1 MVNKITFTN
10 YKIFNS
16 EQCIEL
22 APMTILIGK
31 NSSGK
36 SAFAK
41 LPTLI
46 AGSLSGSFNE
56 PFRWE
61 NEGILLGNSYLDLN
75 HEKDTTGDF
84 EFKLE
89 LENKI
94 FLHIYIIFGENQ
106 LTVRSWN
113 YNNEFKAQYHFKEKL
128 YSINDSTRL
137 YDCKFKGFLLESIVD
152 FEGEIPSLT
161 DFSFEFDYVCSYR
174 VEPKDI
180 KEDQPKE
187 KNIKKIGI
195 DGKHAYEILI
205 NDYIYSDG
213 QLLNKVSNWYKEVF
227 ENWEVN
233 IDRDTQRNKFY
244 FELKRELKRETPRLF
259 TTSLDNVGQG
269 MSQILPLITKS
280 FIEEE
285 KPSLT
290 IIEEPELHL
299 HPSAH
304 GNLAER
310 FAESLIDAN
319 KRYLIET
326 HSENF
331 ILRLRRLIAESKY
344 PYFTEQNLKIYY
356 VDYEEDLNESFLRDI
371 KIDSFGEVY
380 DWPDGIFS
388 DSFDE
393 VFAIRKAQKLK
404 KDVS

>member
-1 MVNKITFTN
+1 MVAKIAFKN

-16 EQCIEL
+16 VQVLEL

-36 SAFAK
+36 SALAK

-46 AGSLSGSFNE
+46 SGSLTGLVEE
-56 PFRWE
+56 PLSWE
-61 NEGILLGNSYLDLN
+61 NEGVILGNDYSDLN
-75 HEKDTTGDF
+75 YEKDTTGEF

-89 LENKI
+89 LKDNA
-94 FLHIYIIFGENQ
+94 FLHIVILFGDYK
-106 LTVRSWN
+106 LIVRSWN
-113 YNNEFKAQYHFKEKL
+113 YNNEFKVQYHIKEKL

-137 YDCKFKGFLLESIVD
+137 YDCRFKGFLLKNIIG
-152 FEGEIPSLT
+152 FEGEIPNVT

-174 VEPKDI
+174 IEPKDI

-187 KNIKKIGI
+187 KNIRKIGI

-205 NDYIYSDG
+205 NDVIYSDG
-213 QLLNKVSNWYKEVF
+213 QLLNKVSNWYKKVF

-233 IDRDTQRNKFY
+233 IDRDTLRNKFY
-244 FELKRELKRETPRLF
+244 FELKRNSPRF
-259 TTSLDNVGQG
+259 FKTSLVNVGQG
-269 MSQILPLITKS
+269 MSQTLPLITKS

-304 GNLAER
+304 GDLAER
-310 FAESLIDAN
+310 FVESLIDTN

-344 PYFTEQNLKIYY
+344 PYFTEENLKIYY
-356 VDYEEDLNESFLRDI
+356 VDYDEDLNESFLRDI
-371 KIDSFGEVY
+371 KVDSFGEVY

-404 KDVS
+404 KDVG

>member
-1 MVNKITFTN
+1 MINNITFNN

-16 EQCIEL
+16 EQTIEL
-22 APMTILIGK
+22 APLTILIGK

-36 SAFAK
+36 SALAK

-46 AGSLSGSFNE
+46 SGSLSGAIDE
-56 PFRWE
+56 PFSWE
-61 NEGILLGNSYLDLN
+61 NEGVLLGNDYSDLN
-75 HEKDTTGDF
+75 YEKNTTGEF

-89 LENKI
+89 LKDQK
-94 FLHIYIIFGENQ
+94 FLHINILLGGYK
-106 LTVRSWN
+106 LTIRSWN
-113 YNNEFKAQYHFKEKL
+113 YNNEFQVLYHIKEKQ
-128 YSINDSTRL
+128 YSINGSSTL
-137 YDCKFKGFLLESIVD
+137 YDCKFKGFLLKEVMEYDGQPPILDD
-152 FEGEIPSLT
+152 FY
-161 DFSFEFDYVCSYR
+161 FEFDYVCSYR

-180 KEDQPKE
+180 NEDQPKE
-187 KNIKKIGI
+187 KNIKKVGI

-205 NDYIYSDG
+205 NDAIYSDG
-213 QLLNKVSNWYKEVF
+213 LLLNKVSNWYKKVF

-233 IDRDTQRNKFY
+233 IDRDVFRNKFY
-244 FELKRELKRETPRLF
+244 FELKRDYPRPF
-259 TTSLDNVGQG
+259 KTSLENVGQG

-280 FIEEE
+280 FIKED

-304 GNLAER
+304 GDLAER
-310 FAESLIDAN
+310 FAESLIDTN

-331 ILRLRRLIAESKY
+331 ILRLRRLIAENKY
-344 PYFTEQNLKIYY
+344 SYFTEENLKIYY
-356 VDYEEDLNESFLRDI
+356 VYYDEDLNESFLKNI
-371 KIDSFGEVY
+371 KVDSFGEVY

-404 KDVS
+404 KNVS

>member
-1 MVNKITFTN
+1 MVNNITFTN

-16 EQCIEL
+16 EQNIVL

-36 SAFAK
+36 SALAK

-46 AGSLSGSFNE
+46 SGSLKGTKQE
-56 PFRWE
+56 PFSWE
-61 NEGILLGNSYLDLN
+61 NEDVILGNNYADLN
-75 HEKDTTGDF
+75 YEKDTTGEF
-84 EFKLE
+84 EFRLE
-89 LENKI
+89 LKDKK
-94 FLHIYIIFGENQ
+94 FLHIKILFGDSN
-106 LTVRSWN
+106 LTIRSWN
-113 YNNEFKAQYHFKEKL
+113 YNNEFKVQYSIKEKL
-128 YSINDSTRL
+128 YTINDGIKL
-137 YDCKFKGFLLESIVD
+137 YECMFNGFLLKEIVNFD
-152 FEGEIPSLT
+152 EEIPSLI

-174 VEPKDI
+174 IEPKYI
-180 KEDQPKE
+180 NEDLPKE

-195 DGKHAYEILI
+195 DGKLAYEILI
-205 NDYIYSDG
+205 NDSIYSDSH
-213 QLLNKVSNWYKEVF
+213 LLQKVSSWFKEVF

-244 FELKRELKRETPRLF
+244 FELKRDFPRRF
-259 TTSLDNVGQG
+259 TTSLENVGQG

-280 FIEEE
+280 FLDED
-285 KPSLT
+285 KPSLS

-304 GNLAER
+304 GDLAER
-310 FAESLIDAN
+310 FAKSLKDEN

-356 VDYEEDLNESFLRDI
+356 VHYDELLNESFL
-371 KIDSFGEVY
+371 KEVVVEKNGNVKN
-380 DWPDGIFS
+380 WPKGVFS
-388 DSFDE
+388 ESMDE
-393 VFAIRKAQKLK
+393 LLAMKNAQK
-404 KDVS
+404 

>member
-16 EQCIEL
+16 KQSIEL

-36 SAFAK
+36 SALAK

-46 AGSLSGSFNE
+46 SGSLSGRTDDCFTC
-56 PFRWE
+56 E
-61 NEGILLGNSYLDLN
+61 NEGVVLGNNYSDLN
-75 HEKDTTGDF
+75 YEKDTTGEF
-84 EFKLE
+84 VFKLE
-89 LENKI
+89 LKNRT
-94 FLHIYIIFGENQ
+94 FLYITVKLEYGGSKLTIY
-106 LTVRSWN
+106 SWN
-113 YNNEFKAQYHFKEKL
+113 YNDEFKLQYHFKEKL
-128 YSINDSTRL
+128 YSINNSIKL
-137 YDCKFKGFLLESIVD
+137 YDCRFKGFLLEKIVD
-152 FEGEIPSLT
+152 FEGEIEIPNLIN
-161 DFSFEFDYVCSYR
+161 FSFEFDYVCSYR

-187 KNIKKIGI
+187 KNIRKIGI

-205 NDYIYSDG
+205 NDAIYSDG
-213 QLLNKVSNWYKEVF
+213 QLLNKVSNWYKKVF
-227 ENWEVN
+227 ESWEVN
-233 IDRDTQRNKFY
+233 IDRDTLRNKFY
-244 FELKRELKRETPRLF
+244 FELKRDYPRPF
-259 TTSLDNVGQG
+259 KTSLENVGQG

-310 FAESLIDAN
+310 FAESLIDVN

-356 VDYEEDLNESFLRDI
+356 VYYDEDLNESFLR
-371 KIDSFGEVY
+371 EVVVEGNGNVKN
-380 DWPDGIFS
+380 WPKGVFS
-388 DSFDE
+388 ESMDE
-393 VFAIRKAQKLK
+393 LLAMKNAQK
-404 KDVS
+404 